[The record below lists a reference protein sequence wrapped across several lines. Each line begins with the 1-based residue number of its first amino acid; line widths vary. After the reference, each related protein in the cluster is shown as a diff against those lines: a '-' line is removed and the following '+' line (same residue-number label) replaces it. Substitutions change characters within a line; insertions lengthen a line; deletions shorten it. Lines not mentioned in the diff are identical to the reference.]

1 MRQLLI
7 ILPLLA
13 LFGLCGCRTTSSVER
28 QQTAIRDSV
37 VIRDSFSVRD
47 SVRIKDSVL
56 LTTSVRDSVRIKDST
71 VIVKDT
77 QGNIVS
83 QEHWHD
89 REHMSSVTDSAVI
102 YRMIAE
108 ESVETNNRLLEALRD
123 TREQLQRE
131 RTTVREPSLTE
142 KLRLVGSGVLLAVI
156 AAVVIFAFTRKRN
169 EISF

>member
-37 VIRDSFSVRD
+37 VIRDS
-47 SVRIKDSVL
+47 
-56 LTTSVRDSVRIKDST
+56 
-71 VIVKDT
+71 
-77 QGNIVS
+77 NIVS

>member
-37 VIRDSFSVRD
+37 VIRDSF
-47 SVRIKDSVL
+47 
-56 LTTSVRDSVRIKDST
+56 SVRDSVRIKDST